1 MEYCNGVNK
10 SLHFKAICAC
20 DVTLQSAKR
29 ISRWYTFEVEM
40 RVYFVIYYSFVEDWK
55 VVRDFA
61 CLEHLIATALCFLL
75 VVITTIAKRFVL
87 RNSELRTPFVSTK

>member
-1 MEYCNGVNK
+1 
-10 SLHFKAICAC
+10 
-20 DVTLQSAKR
+20 
-29 ISRWYTFEVEM
+29 M

-87 RNSELRTPFVSTK
+87 RNTELRAPFVLYNMNYYICWGASEQT